1 MIGIIATFVVKP
13 EETATFEA
21 AIADFVAKVKATEP
35 GVLTYDCF
43 KSRTDANTYQM
54 LEIYADQA
62 ALDAHGATD
71 HMKAVIPVLGTAF
84 AAPPKLQYLDKVS

>member
-62 ALDAHGATD
+62 ALDAHGVTD
-71 HMKAVIPVLGTAF
+71 HMKAVVPVLSAAF
-84 AAPPKLQYLDKVS
+84 AAPPKLQFLDKVS